1 MKRTI
6 KFLDAERCL
15 VSIEIDTNQ
24 SYFSMTGEREGHCGQ
39 IRDYI
44 KPKNEYQQQLVDI
57 WKQHHLSKIN
67 PIAWLEKQ
75 INSLCD
81 KIEEIEEEEKDR
93 KVTEEDIDLFDDFDE
108 PEKAIALALLFE
120 LSVNEIEDISNERD
134 NYWSV
139 QGIEYLFGTDEEMD
153 DEWDEHLDNYI
164 DECVLPEIP
173 KYLQFYFDEE
183 RFKDDCK
190 TDGRAYSLN
199 IYDGEE
205 EEVIEFDGTKYFAYR
220 Q

>member
-15 VSIEIDTNQ
+15 VSIEIDTNRG
-24 SYFSMTGEREGHCGQ
+24 YLSMSGERNGHYGQ

-44 KPKNEYQQQLVDI
+44 VPREEYQQQLVNI
-57 WKQHHLSKIN
+57 WKEHHLLKIN

-81 KIEEIEEEEKDR
+81 KIEEIEEEKKDR

-120 LSVNEIEDISNERD
+120 LSVNEIDDIVHDGD
-134 NYWSV
+134 NRWTV
-139 QGIEYLFGTDEEMD
+139 QGDDYLFGTDEEMD

-183 RFKDDCK
+183 RFKNDCK
-190 TDGRAYSLN
+190 QDGRGHSLN
-199 IYDGEE
+199 YYDGGEE
-205 EEVIEFDGTKYFAYR
+205 EIEFNGTKYFAYR

>member
-6 KFLDAERCL
+6 KFLDKERCL
-15 VSIEIDTNQ
+15 VSISIDTDR
-24 SYFSMTGEREGHCGQ
+24 SYFAMTGEREGYYGQ
-39 IRDYI
+39 IRDHI
-44 KPKNEYQQQLVDI
+44 KPKNVYQQQLVDI
-57 WKQHHLSKIN
+57 WKENHLLKIN

-81 KIEEIEEEEKDR
+81 KIEEIEEEDIDR

-120 LSVNEIEDISNERD
+120 LSVNEIDDIVHDGD
-134 NYWSV
+134 NRWTV
-139 QGIEYLFGTDEEMD
+139 QGDDYLFGTDEEMD

-173 KYLQFYFDEE
+173 KYLQFYFNEE
-183 RFKDDCK
+183 RFKDDCR

-199 IYDGEE
+199 RYDGE
-205 EEVIEFDGTKYFAYR
+205 EEVIEFNGTYYYAYR

>member
-6 KFLDAERCL
+6 KFLDKERCL
-15 VSIEIDTNQ
+15 VSIEIDTNRG
-24 SYFSMTGEREGHCGQ
+24 YLSMSGERNGHYGQ

-44 KPKNEYQQQLVDI
+44 VPREEYQQQLIDI
-57 WKQHHLSKIN
+57 WREYHLMRID
-67 PIAWLEKQ
+67 PTICFDEQ
-75 INSLCD
+75 IEEICD
-81 KIEEIEEEEKDR
+81 MIEEIEEIEKER
-93 KVTEEDIDLFDDFDE
+93 EITEEDIDLFDDFDE

-120 LSVNEIEDISNERD
+120 LSVNEIDDIVHDGD
-134 NYWSV
+134 NRWTV
-139 QGIEYLFGTDEEMD
+139 QGDDYLFGTDEEMD

-183 RFKDDCK
+183 RFKNDCK
-190 TDGRAYSLN
+190 QDGRGHSLN
-199 IYDGEE
+199 YYDGGEE
-205 EEVIEFDGTKYFAYR
+205 EIEFNGTNYYAYR